1 MTTGTSFKNG
11 STPTV
16 VLVHGAF
23 TDASSWA
30 GVIAELQES
39 GIPVTAVANPLRGA
53 ATDAAYL
60 AGVVAAIDGPVLLV
74 GHSYGGVVIT
84 VAAAELDNV
93 VGLVYVAAFALEE
106 GESVLDVT
114 GRFPDSLLG
123 PALRP
128 AVLRTPDRAEAVE
141 LYLREDRF
149 PAVFAADL
157 PERLTSVAAA
167 AQRPIA
173 AVAFEESS
181 PDASWKTLPSWY
193 VVATADQAIHPGAQR
208 FMARRAGADTVEV
221 EASHAIALSRPAAVA
236 GHIRTAATAPHAVG
250 HTRPAQR
257 SNR

>member
-1 MTTGTSFKNG
+1 MTTSRSSFKNG

-23 TDASSWA
+23 ADASSWA
-30 GVIAELQES
+30 GVIAELQDS
-39 GIPVTAVANPLRGA
+39 GIPVIAVANPLRGP

-84 VAAAELDNV
+84 GAADQLGNV
-93 VGLVYVAAFALEE
+93 VGLVYVTAFALEA

-128 AVLRTPDRAEAVE
+128 AVFRTGDGQEAVE
-141 LYLREDRF
+141 LYIKDDRF

-157 PERLTSVAAA
+157 PERLTSVAAV

-181 PDASWKTLPSWY
+181 PTASWKSLPSWY
-193 VVATADQAIHPGAQR
+193 VVATADQAIHPAAQR
-208 FMARRAGADTVEV
+208 FMAQRAGADTIEV
-221 EASHAIALSRPAAVA
+221 DASHAIALSRPAAVA
-236 GHIRTAATAPHAVG
+236 GHIRTAATATQAVK
-250 HTRPAQR
+250 HTHPA
-257 SNR
+257 

>member
-1 MTTGTSFKNG
+1 MTTGNSFKNG

-30 GVIAELQES
+30 GVIAELQAS

-60 AGVVAAIDGPVLLV
+60 AGLVAAIDGPVLLV

-84 VAAAELDNV
+84 RAGAQAGNV
-93 VGLVYVAAFALEE
+93 VGLVYVTAFALEA

-128 AVLRTPDRAEAVE
+128 AVFRTSDGEEAVE
-141 LYLREDRF
+141 LYLKDDHF

-157 PERLTSVAAA
+157 PERLTSVAAV

-181 PDASWKTLPSWY
+181 PAASWTSLPSWY
-193 VVATADQAIHPGAQR
+193 VVATADQAIHPAAQR
-208 FMARRAGADTVEV
+208 FMAQRAGADTIEV
-221 EASHAIALSRPAAVA
+221 DASHAIALAQPAAVA
-236 GHIRTAATAPHAVG
+236 GHIRTAATATQAVT
-250 HTRPAQR
+250 HTHPA
-257 SNR
+257 

>member
-1 MTTGTSFKNG
+1 MTTRSSFQNG

-30 GVIAELQES
+30 GVIADLQAT
-39 GIPVTAVANPLRGA
+39 GIPVTAVANPLRGL

-60 AGVVAAIDGPVLLV
+60 TDVAAAIDGPVLLV
-74 GHSYGGVVIT
+74 GHSYGGVVVT
-84 VAAAELDNV
+84 RAGDQAGNV
-93 VGLVYVAAFALEE
+93 VGLVYVTAFALAV

-128 AVLRTPDRAEAVE
+128 ATFRTGDGQEAVE
-141 LYLREDRF
+141 LYLRTDRF
-149 PAVFAADL
+149 AAVFAADL
-157 PERLTSVAAA
+157 PEHLTSVAAA

-181 PDASWKTLPSWY
+181 PGASWQTLPSWY
-193 VVATADQAIHPGAQR
+193 VVATADQAIHPAAQR
-208 FMARRAGADTVEV
+208 FMAQRAGADTI
-221 EASHAIALSRPAAVA
+221 EADGSHAIALSQPAAVA
-236 GHIRTAATAPHAVG
+236 GHIRAAAIATTYGNAKRS
-250 HTRPAQR
+250 TR
-257 SNR
+257 

>member
-1 MTTGTSFKNG
+1 MTTAISFKNG

-30 GVIAELQES
+30 GVIAELQAS
-39 GIPVTAVANPLRGA
+39 GIPVTAVANPLRGPA
-53 ATDAAYL
+53 IDAAYL

-84 VAAAELDNV
+84 RAGAQPGNV
-93 VGLVYVAAFALEE
+93 VGLVYVTAFALEA

-128 AVLRTPDRAEAVE
+128 AVFRTGDGEEAVE
-141 LYLREDRF
+141 LYLKDDQF

-181 PDASWKTLPSWY
+181 PAASWKTLPSWY
-193 VVATADQAIHPGAQR
+193 VVATADQAIHPAAQR
-208 FMARRAGADTVEV
+208 FMAQRAGADTIEV
-221 EASHAIALSRPAAVA
+221 DASHAIALSQPAAVA
-236 GHIRTAATAPHAVG
+236 GHIRTAATATQAVK
-250 HTRPAQR
+250 HTHPA
-257 SNR
+257 

>member
-1 MTTGTSFKNG
+1 MNFMNG

-30 GVIAELQES
+30 GVIAELQHS
-39 GIPVTAVANPLRGA
+39 GIPVIAVANPLRGP

-74 GHSYGGVVIT
+74 GHSYGGAVIT
-84 VAAAELDNV
+84 WAGAQPGNV
-93 VGLVYVAAFALEE
+93 VGLVYVTAFALEA

-128 AVLRTPDRAEAVE
+128 ALYRTGDGQEAVE
-141 LYLREDRF
+141 LFLKSDRF

-157 PERLTSVAAA
+157 PEPLTSVAAA

-173 AVAFEESS
+173 AVAFEDSS
-181 PDASWKTLPSWY
+181 PAASWKTLPSWY
-193 VVATADQAIHPGAQR
+193 VVATADQAIHPAAQR
-208 FMARRAGADTVEV
+208 FMARRAGADTIEV
-221 EASHAIALSRPAAVA
+221 DASHAIAMSQPAAVA
-236 GHIRTAATAPHAVG
+236 GHIRTAATAAQAVK
-250 HTRPAQR
+250 HTHPA
-257 SNR
+257 